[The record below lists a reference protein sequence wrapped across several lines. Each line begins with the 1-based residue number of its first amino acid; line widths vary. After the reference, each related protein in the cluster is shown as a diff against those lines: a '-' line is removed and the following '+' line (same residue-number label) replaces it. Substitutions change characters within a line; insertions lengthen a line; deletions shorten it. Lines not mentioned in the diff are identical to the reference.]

1 MSSRLYVVCLIA
13 VWSCLPRIGSAATNV
28 LFILDNSGSMLERVD
43 GAPKI
48 VAAKRVLADTLRDL
62 PREAKVGLMTYGHR
76 RRHDCD
82 DIELLAPI
90 GEQQRAAITQKVNR
104 LQPKGETPIAGAL
117 DRAAGAFAN
126 FKGDHNMVVLVTDG
140 AEECH
145 GDPCAAAQRL
155 AAQGLDVQVNV
166 VGFNLAARERD
177 AVECVA
183 REGHGHY
190 YDARDQASLVLAL
203 SEVRQEVQQA
213 QATPP
218 PTSAPLLPPAS
229 GLSAS
234 PAQSRTNL
242 LSAQNGGQV
251 LVAPSESWNHV
262 AKNDE
267 KHFYDITSSGCEI
280 ASEVVLAFRDEA
292 PATFDR
298 FEMFIPESS
307 GSNIKEFELLVGDEG
322 PAGNFRSAGQF
333 TTTNAR
339 MMRSPY
345 QGFQFPEVTA
355 RYLKVRILSTWAR
368 CVPIRLM
375 PWRVIGRAP

>member
-1 MSSRLYVVCLIA
+1 MSSRLYAVCLITA
-13 VWSCLPRIGSAATNV
+13 LTGFPFTGSAATNV

-48 VAAKRVLADTLRDL
+48 VTAKRVLADTLRDL
-62 PREAKVGLMTYGHR
+62 PREARVGLMTYGHR

-90 GEQQRAAITQKVNR
+90 REQQRAAIAQKVAR

-117 DRAAGAFAN
+117 DRAAGAFAH

-155 AAQGLDVQVNV
+155 SAQGLDVQVNV
-166 VGFNLAARERD
+166 VGFNLAARERE

-218 PTSAPLLPPAS
+218 PPPAPVLPPAS
-229 GLSAS
+229 APSVS

-242 LSAQNGGQV
+242 LSEQNGGQV
-251 LVAPSESWNHV
+251 LVAPDESWDHV
-262 AKNDE
+262 ARSDE
-267 KHFYDITSSGCEI
+267 KRFYSVSSGCEKD
-280 ASEVVLAFRDEA
+280 AEVVLAFRNEA

-298 FEMFIPESS
+298 FEIFIPDTND
-307 GSNIKEFELLVGDEG
+307 SNIKEFELLVGDEG
-322 PAGNFRSAGQF
+322 PAGDFRSAGRF

-345 QGFQFPEVTA
+345 QPFQFPEVTA
-355 RYLKVRILSTWAR
+355 RYLKVRILSTWNR
-368 CVPIRLM
+368 CANIRLM
-375 PWRVIGRAP
+375 PWRVMGRVS